1 VFSSTDELAC
11 KLRAARYIVDPV
23 TLSVVY
29 LAAQM
34 RKPLLIEGP
43 PGCGKTEL
51 PYAVAEAADAPV
63 ERLQCYAGISE
74 DKAIGRFDEAL
85 QKLFLETQSENR
97 AKDWTEIRQRLHT
110 LDFFVEGPLLRALHY
125 RERPCVLLIDEI
137 DNVDQGF
144 EAQAFK
150 RSASCFGLGR
160 YLYYFTGTW
169 VDLDE
174 RKRPKSVPQLAGWAT
189 PAGWREGL
197 RPRCVSEVKPSVQAP
212 GEVSTNGRHNRR
224 TAAGNGD
231 VLREIEGIG
240 KGLRQTHVSRDLEE
254 RRQGMESER
263 HSGQSNPRKS
273 PGAHAGGRARIAA
286 SRSGTREGGVGRVCQ
301 SPGTAATE
309 FARPGGQSQDVAGDR
324 CCARNDQSLA
334 ARSVERPGAW
344 LVPNSLSIHLLTIV
358 ISIAYNRVAQASRHS
373 NLLGICLTY
382 ARGGQYEPGTP
393 RQSLQEWP

>member
-1 VFSSTDELAC
+1 VFASAAELAS

-51 PYAVAEAADAPV
+51 AYAVAEAADAPV

-85 QKLFLETQSENR
+85 QKLFLETQSENL

-110 LDFFVEGPLLRALHY
+110 LEFFVEGPLLRALHH

-137 DNVDQGF
+137 DKVDQGF

-197 RPRCVSEVKPSVQAP
+197 RPRRVEEAK
-212 GEVSTNGRHNRR
+212 TNPPASGNGSGRHN
-224 TAAGNGD
+224 GNGSAVSDD
-231 VLREIEGIG
+231 VLRQIESMEQAVGKRMYRGILKSVARVWNPKEIQDKAIQE
-240 KGLRQTHVSRDLEE
+240 KVFAYLQAADRGLRRA
-254 RRQGMESER
+254 
-263 HSGQSNPRKS
+263 
-273 PGAHAGGRARIAA
+273 GAAREKAGLAA
-286 SRSGTREGGVGRVCQ
+286 
-301 SPGTAATE
+301 
-309 FARPGGQSQDVAGDR
+309 FARVLRSLR
-324 CCARNDQSLA
+324 LSSLDQ
-334 ARSVERPGAW
+334 VD
-344 LVPNSLSIHLLTIV
+344 
-358 ISIAYNRVAQASRHS
+358 
-373 NLLGICLTY
+373 NLKT
-382 ARGGQYEPGTP
+382 
-393 RQSLQEWP
+393 LQEIIVALEVPTQRAQN